1 MLTEERFSRILA
13 ILEEKNTISVQE
25 LSSQLS
31 TSESTIRRDL
41 TKLSQMGKLR
51 KFHGG
56 ATAVAPLYNTEDD
69 SFSVRLK
76 RNIDSKQKIAQFAAS
91 LVEAGDFIFI
101 DAGTT
106 TELLSKHLAV
116 RNIGIV
122 TNSTIIAR
130 SLANSGYSVTLLGG
144 EIKPLT
150 EAIVG
155 PMALADLRPFNFT
168 KGFFGVNGIHPKYG
182 YTTPQMNEA
191 SVKIQAMS
199 QCRERYI
206 LADSSKFNIIS
217 PVTFGI
223 LSEATIITDQLRES
237 GFREYT
243 SVLEVG
249 NP

>member
-13 ILEEKNTISVQE
+13 ILEEKKTVSVQD
-25 LSSQLS
+25 LALHLD

-41 TKLSQMGKLR
+41 TKLDQMGKLR

-56 ATAVAPLYNTEDD
+56 ATSFASSYSTEDD
-69 SFSVRLK
+69 SLDVRTT
-76 RNIDSKQKIAQFAAS
+76 RNIKAKQLIAQRAAS
-91 LVEAGDFIFI
+91 LIVPGDFIYI

-106 TELLSKHLAV
+106 TELICKYLTA

-122 TNSTIIAR
+122 TNSLINAR
-130 SLANSGYSVTLLGG
+130 TLAVAGYSVTMLGG

-155 PMALADLRPFNFT
+155 PMALSGLKPFNFT
-168 KGFFGVNGIHPKYG
+168 KGFFGANGIHPKHG

-191 SVKIQAMS
+191 SIKIQAMS
-199 QCRERYI
+199 QCREKYV

-217 PVTFGI
+217 PITFGK
-223 LSEATIITDQLRES
+223 LSEATIITDVLHETSIQ
-237 GFREYT
+237 EYT
-243 SVLEVG
+243 TVLEVKKT
-249 NP
+249 